1 MRWGLTCWHYFY
13 LKSEIEAVVLR
24 QSPALASLRG
34 PLCQR
39 GQAASPLVGPCSAG
53 PIPRPARRRSGPF
66 EKGLPRSG
74 WGLTCRHCF
83 YLKAQIEAD
92 FLRQSPALASLS
104 PPFAKGGKRLRRLCA
119 PAAGAERGRPAP
131 CVAAEPTRRV
141 SGGSPPAGAAV
152 PPGGRPWGSYY
163 GGSGCPRRRR
173 PGPRTTDCRSS
184 GAGRCA

>member
-24 QSPALASLRG
+24 QSPALASLSPPFAKGGKRLRRLWGPAPQGPSPVPPAGGLAPLKRG
-34 PLCQR
+34 
-39 GQAASPLVGPCSAG
+39 SAK
-53 PIPRPARRRSGPF
+53 R
-66 EKGLPRSG
+66 
-74 WGLTCRHCF
+74 WGLTGRHYFC
-83 YLKAQIEAD
+83 LKAQIEAD